1 MKGLA
6 NLGNTCYL
14 NAALQCLLY
23 VPGLTNYVLQ
33 GWAEKD
39 VSRKR
44 INACALAA
52 AYIQLVKDR
61 WMPDGP
67 AGPMDTTALLAALS
81 KLHRP
86 FATRCPHDAHEA
98 AALVLKHLHDALGR
112 TPRIRPS
119 PAEGAVQR
127 EAWEANIAADGY
139 SIVTELFCGQTEC
152 LVADQGGAYAST
164 THEHFVGLTLDLAA
178 CGSVDQ
184 ALAKAFAPSTIQGYT
199 LDSGA
204 VVDVTQTKRL
214 VYCPLVLVLHLKRF
228 AEDGSKVDRF
238 VDYSTTLAVPGHGT
252 WDLFAACLHSDG
264 HYRAACETRGQW
276 YLLDDPSCTPLDM
289 NAVIT
294 KEAYVLFYKKR
305 L

>member
-1 MKGLA
+1 MKGIVNA
-6 NLGNTCYL
+6 GNTCYL

-39 VSRKR
+39 VLKKR
-44 INACALAA
+44 INASTLAA
-52 AYIQLVKDR
+52 RYIELVKAR

-67 AGPMDTTALLAALS
+67 AGPLNATELLAALS
-81 KLHRP
+81 KLHKP

-98 AALVLKHLHDALGR
+98 AVLVLKHLHDALGR

-119 PAEGAVQR
+119 PAEGAVHS
-127 EAWEANIAADGY
+127 EAWEANIKADGY
-139 SIVTELFCGQTEC
+139 SIVTELFCGQTEG
-152 LVADQGGAYAST
+152 LVVDDGETYTST
-164 THEHFVGLTLDLAA
+164 THEHFVGLSLDLQG
-178 CGSVDQ
+178 CSSVDQ
-184 ALAKAFAPSTIQGYT
+184 AFARTFAPTRIEGYT

-204 VVDVTQTKRL
+204 VVDVTLTKRL

-228 AEDGSKVDRF
+228 ADDGTKIDRF
-238 VDYSTTLAVPGHGT
+238 IDYSTTLSVAGHGT
-252 WDLFAACLHSDG
+252 WDLFAACLHADG

-276 YLLDDPSCTPLDM
+276 YLLDDESCSALDM
-289 NAVIT
+289 NSVIT